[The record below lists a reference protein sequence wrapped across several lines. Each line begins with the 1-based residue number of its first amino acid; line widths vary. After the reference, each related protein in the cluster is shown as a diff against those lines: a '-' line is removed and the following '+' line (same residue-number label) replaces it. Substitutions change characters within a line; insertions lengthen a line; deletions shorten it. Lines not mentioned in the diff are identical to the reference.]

1 MAVSASSTNAAG
13 RGPETG
19 SRQSMAVSAT
29 GQAADPSEPTISLIE
44 LAAITIRPTA
54 AISTNAGQL
63 SRDLP
68 GRIFRRDHAA
78 YQAGFQTLE
87 WDESDFSRVKTGST
101 RHVADTVPAG
111 NSHNGLVENIPAGQR
126 EISPQ
131 TVKIADFDA
140 RTR

>member
-1 MAVSASSTNAAG
+1 MAVSASSTNGSG

-19 SRQSMAVSAT
+19 SRRSMAVSAT
-29 GQAADPSEPTISLIE
+29 GQASDPREPTISLIE
-44 LAAITIRPTA
+44 LAAITIRLTH
-54 AISTNAGQL
+54 AISTNAGQH

-87 WDESDFSRVKTGST
+87 WDESDFSRVKPGST
-101 RHVADTVPAG
+101 WHVADTAPAG